1 LSDAG
6 ASAPL
11 CPSAQ
16 PDWDGAVAIGV
27 VGGTV
32 DEPRITP
39 LERPLPVTDGL
50 LRLAEPV
57 TPSEVFRF
65 AAPCLCEGCGHFEGS
80 TCKLA
85 AKIVHMV
92 PAAGETL
99 PVCEIRP
106 RCRWFRQEGRNA
118 CLRCPLVVTA
128 DAHPSPEILFA
139 ADPATP
145 VPAAAAE

>member
-1 LSDAG
+1 VSEA
-6 ASAPL
+6 ARPAPL

-16 PDWDGAVAIGV
+16 PDWEGAVAIGV

-39 LERPLPVTDGL
+39 LERPLPVTPEL
-50 LRLAEPV
+50 LQLAEPV

-80 TCKLA
+80 TCNLA
-85 AKIVHMV
+85 AKVVRIVPRGSEDL
-92 PAAGETL
+92 PA
-99 PVCEIRP
+99 CDIRP
-106 RCRWFRQEGRNA
+106 RCRWFRQEGREA
-118 CLRCPLVVTA
+118 CLRCPVVVTA
-128 DAHPSPEILFA
+128 DAHPSPELLRA

-145 VPAAAAE
+145 VPVAQ

>member
-1 LSDAG
+1 MSEA
-6 ASAPL
+6 ARPAPL

-16 PDWDGAVAIGV
+16 PDWEGAVAIGV

-39 LERPLPVTDGL
+39 LERPLPVTPEL
-50 LRLAEPV
+50 LQLAEPV

-80 TCKLA
+80 TCNLA
-85 AKIVHMV
+85 AKIVRMV
-92 PAAGETL
+92 RPAGDAL
-99 PVCEIRP
+99 PACDIRP
-106 RCRWFRQEGRNA
+106 RCRWFRQEGRDA

-128 DAHPSPEILFA
+128 DAHPSPEILVA

-145 VPAAAAE
+145 VPAAVD